1 MINTLAEFVT
11 QPFVFFTLLT
21 IQAVLVSML
30 VWAILHYR
38 DVVEWEKDL
47 FRKKRAEARRT
58 DKVDYEWLSDMAD
71 VEEMIRICE
80 EV

>member
-1 MINTLAEFVT
+1 MISTLAEFVT
-11 QPFVFFTLLT
+11 QPIVFFTFLT
-21 IQAVLVSML
+21 LQAVLCSML
-30 VWAILHYR
+30 VWAILHYK
-38 DVVEWEKDL
+38 DVVAWEKDL